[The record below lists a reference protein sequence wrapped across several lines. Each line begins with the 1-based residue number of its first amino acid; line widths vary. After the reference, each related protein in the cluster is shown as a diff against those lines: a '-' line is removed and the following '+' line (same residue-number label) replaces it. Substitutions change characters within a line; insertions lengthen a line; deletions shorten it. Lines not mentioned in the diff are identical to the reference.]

1 VIGMNSNKELVNYP
15 CRDAI
20 KLLRSGVSRM
30 TQGREGEN
38 MAYDARSVAN
48 EVLRIAQG
56 AGRTLTNMQLQKL
69 VYIAHGY
76 ALAILHLPLI
86 KQNVEAW
93 RYGPVVADLYH
104 ALREYGAGKVTKPIN
119 ILPNEELSETSL
131 ALLSEVVRA
140 YGRFTG
146 PQLST
151 MTHREGT
158 PWKEVYDP
166 NGWGNSI
173 ISDHLIEQHYLKL
186 LHERAGINPA

>member
-1 VIGMNSNKELVNYP
+1 
-15 CRDAI
+15 
-20 KLLRSGVSRM
+20 
-30 TQGREGEN
+30 

-48 EVLRIAQG
+48 GVLRIAQS

-76 ALAILHLPLI
+76 ALAILHKPLI

-119 ILPNEELSETSL
+119 ILPEEELSETHI
-131 ALLSEVVRA
+131 ALIWEVVSA
-140 YGRFTG
+140 YGGFSG

-151 MTHREGT
+151 MTHRQGT
-158 PWKEVYDP
+158 PWKEIYDP
-166 NGWGNSI
+166 AGWGNSI
-173 ISDHLIEQHYLKL
+173 IPDQSIEQHYIQL
-186 LHERAGINPA
+186 LNERARIHPG